1 MVYGGDDR
9 IPALNAKVGH
19 GDQFKVM
26 CTAFQQN
33 ADRELLYISSVYV
46 VSLAIWH
53 AHKNS
58 VIGCASLTVHR
69 IHVFLQF
76 ILDPLQSFLL
86 FEI

>member
-1 MVYGGDDR
+1 MVPSQKIVVYGGDDR
-9 IPALNAKVGH
+9 IPALNTKVGH

-33 ADRELLYISSVYV
+33 ADRELLYISSVYG

-58 VIGCASLTVHR
+58 VIGCASLR
-69 IHVFLQF
+69 SPAEFLAF
-76 ILDPLQSFLL
+76 
-86 FEI
+86 